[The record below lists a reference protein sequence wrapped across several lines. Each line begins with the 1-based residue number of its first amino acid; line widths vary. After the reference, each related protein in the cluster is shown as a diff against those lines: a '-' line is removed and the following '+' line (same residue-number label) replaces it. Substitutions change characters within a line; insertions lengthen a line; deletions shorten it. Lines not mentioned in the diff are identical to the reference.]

1 MHLYVKQGRCSLSE
15 WEKITKQAF
24 INSFLNPLNMGR
36 GGKKTSPIFALCQD
50 FSHLH
55 NCPTVNDVN
64 QFLISDEKIAE
75 QQYTRSANSSLNRKK
90 SHIKS
95 LLE

>member
-1 MHLYVKQGRCSLSE
+1 MHLYVKQGKDILSVNGKKK
-15 WEKITKQAF
+15 KITKQAF

-75 QQYTRSANSSLNRKK
+75 QQCHTFCQFF
-90 SHIKS
+90 
-95 LLE
+95 